1 MNSQE
6 SVTTLN
12 TQAWALRTQDA
23 AQARTLAEQAFS
35 LSSAAGFDEG
45 LADSLRT
52 LAWLNM
58 EAGQFAEALPQALR
72 ALQLY
77 EPVGQTEKKADILI
91 VLSQIYS
98 RLENYSTALDYGLQ
112 VLTLC
117 RRHGYVHHE
126 ALIYQILGT
135 AYSMFGSPNEA
146 LRYFQMGMEISSRL
160 DDNTMRARAY
170 NNLAYFYCRMQR
182 YAEALEPALEAL
194 KLLDKIES
202 LSIKS
207 ATLHTLGAIYAGLE
221 DYPQALS
228 YLQAGM
234 AASPVDF
241 HRLACM
247 IESARIE
254 IRRGSYPQA
263 LEWLDEARVVAER
276 LNASNSTAQIFRLY
290 ADLYKAQGDFENA
303 LAYFEK
309 FHAAHEIAFS
319 EQSDHRMKSLQTIHD
334 VETARLEAE
343 AQRQKNASLQAQ
355 IERHQQSIAD
365 LDAYADMVAHDLKNP
380 ISIIT
385 GYAELLLQDLD
396 AVLDPQ
402 SRSYLVG
409 IADVSGKMDELV
421 GELLNLARVRKQ
433 EISPQ
438 PVDMEAVFRQAMR
451 RVEHL
456 VSRYHAA
463 IKLKTALPA
472 AFAYPAWVEEI
483 WVNYLTNALKY
494 GGQPPHIEVGAAPA
508 ASGLV
513 RYWVRDN
520 GDGLTP
526 EMQAK
531 VFSGKY
537 ERFGKFHIEGHG
549 IGLTVV
555 KTIVDKLGGEVGVE
569 SDGLPGHGSTFSF
582 SLPVT
587 G

>member
-1 MNSQE
+1 MNTRDSIIAL
-6 SVTTLN
+6 SD
-12 TQAWALRTQDA
+12 QAWALRTENP
-23 AQARTLAEQAFS
+23 AQARALAEQS
-35 LSSAAGFDEG
+35 LAQSTQIGFDEG
-45 LADSLRT
+45 LAGGLRV
-52 LAWLNM
+52 LGWLNM
-58 EAGQFAEALPQALR
+58 EAGQFAQALPQALR

-77 EPVGQTEKKADILI
+77 EQIGHTEKKTHLLI
-91 VLSQIYS
+91 VLSQIHS
-98 RLENYSTALDYGLQ
+98 RLENYPAALDYGLQ
-112 VLTLC
+112 ALKLS
-117 RRHGYVHHE
+117 RQHGYAHHE
-126 ALIYQILGT
+126 ALVYQGLGA
-135 AYSMFGSPNEA
+135 AYGMSGSPSEA
-146 LRYFQMGMEISSRL
+146 LKYFQMGMEISSRL
-160 DDNTMRARAY
+160 DDIALRARAF
-170 NNLAYFYCRMQR
+170 NNLAYLYCTMGR
-182 YAEALEPALEAL
+182 YSEALEPALQAL
-194 KLLDKIES
+194 KMLDKAENPG
-202 LSIKS
+202 IKT

-221 DYPQALS
+221 DYPQALK
-228 YLQAGM
+228 YLEAGM

-241 HRLACM
+241 NRLACI

-263 LEWLDEARVVAER
+263 LRWLDEARAITER
-276 LNASNSTAQIFRLY
+276 LNAPNSTAQIFRLY
-290 ADLYKAQGDFENA
+290 ADLYKAQGDFQNA
-303 LAYFEK
+303 LDYFEK
-309 FHAAHEIAFS
+309 FHTAHEIAFN
-319 EQSDHRMKSLQTIHD
+319 EQSDRRMKSLQIIHD

-343 AQRQKNASLQAQ
+343 AQRQKNANLQSQ
-355 IERHQQSIAD
+355 IEQHQQSIAN

-380 ISIIT
+380 ISIIM

-396 AVLDPQ
+396 GVLDAQ
-402 SRSYLVG
+402 SRDYLTG
-409 IADVSGKMDELV
+409 IAETSGKMNELV
-421 GELLNLARVRKQ
+421 DELLNLARVRKQ

-438 PVDMEAVFRQAMR
+438 PVDMEAVFRQAER

-456 VSRYHAA
+456 VIRYKATVS
-463 IKLKTALPA
+463 LETALPA

-494 GGQPPHIEVGAAPA
+494 GGQPPRIAVGASPN
-508 ASGLV
+508 GGFV

-531 VFSGKY
+531 VFSSKY
-537 ERFGKFHIEGHG
+537 ERFGKYQIEGHG